1 MDFGSTIPLIK
12 NSIDVRSPGVRLS
25 AYFINGFEHGTSNPL
40 LEFEL
45 YNTDHLMLN
54 LRHGRNDLN
63 EQWFVSR
70 VADVICDYWMISQV
84 VYTRTLHNNPL
95 FLHGVREQ
103 GGKASHCATNRI
115 SPAFCKAAL
124 CSSSVS
130 VCVRSFG
137 VMWKCGELNGSGISP
152 VLWPVTYGPAHDRQ
166 GTACFICGQRGL
178 FTFLFQLFS
187 PPASS
192 FLSFSIRLFL
202 LESHPALTRPHISC
216 SSCCNAEVYW
226 QFAQSLSREF

>member
-1 MDFGSTIPLIK
+1 
-12 NSIDVRSPGVRLS
+12 
-25 AYFINGFEHGTSNPL
+25 
-40 LEFEL
+40 
-45 YNTDHLMLN
+45 
-54 LRHGRNDLN
+54 
-63 EQWFVSR
+63 
-70 VADVICDYWMISQV
+70 MISQV
-84 VYTRTLHNNPL
+84 AYTRTLHTNPL

-178 FTFLFQLFS
+178 FTFLFQLFP

-216 SSCCNAEVYW
+216 SSCCNAEVY
-226 QFAQSLSREF
+226 

>member
-1 MDFGSTIPLIK
+1 
-12 NSIDVRSPGVRLS
+12 
-25 AYFINGFEHGTSNPL
+25 
-40 LEFEL
+40 
-45 YNTDHLMLN
+45 
-54 LRHGRNDLN
+54 
-63 EQWFVSR
+63 
-70 VADVICDYWMISQV
+70 MISQV

-187 PPASS
+187 PLPA
-192 FLSFSIRLFL
+192 LSCRSPSVFFYLNPIRLSLGPTSAVLPAAMQRFTDSL
-202 LESHPALTRPHISC
+202 LRVWAESFNLLPVWFTFVGHI
-216 SSCCNAEVYW
+216 
-226 QFAQSLSREF
+226 Q